1 MIVDISIFINYKKKI
16 IININI
22 NNFIYAIKKIQ
33 LFDKFKA
40 EFKEKFEVKLF
51 GKVRLILNILVKR
64 DIKYKTF
71 YFNYIYY
78 I

>member
-1 MIVDISIFINYKKKI
+1 MIINYEKKI

-22 NNFIYAIKKIQ
+22 NDFIYTTKKMQ
-33 LFDKFKA
+33 LFNKFKTQ
-40 EFKEKFEVKLF
+40 FKAKFEIKLF
-51 GKVRLILNILVKR
+51 SKVRLILNMLVKR

-71 YFNYIYY
+71 YFSYIYY